1 MAHKKI
7 ERKKERSSS
16 QASRRAHQGP
26 YSRSSGC
33 CQEQQVSL
41 AIFTC
46 AGAPARSSGCA
57 PALPLF
63 LLCPNSGKSS
73 GFPVVLSVKAAWSG
87 PECPWWSESM
97 PIYEY
102 RCRKCGNVFEEW
114 VKTFDSPELEPCP
127 KCGGDAERIM
137 SNTSFKLEGGGWFAS
152 CYGGKASGSASDA
165 APAAD
170 AAPAKADAAP
180 AKAEAAASGSGG
192 GSKAAT
198 A

>member
-1 MAHKKI
+1 
-7 ERKKERSSS
+7 
-16 QASRRAHQGP
+16 
-26 YSRSSGC
+26 
-33 CQEQQVSL
+33 
-41 AIFTC
+41 
-46 AGAPARSSGCA
+46 
-57 PALPLF
+57 
-63 LLCPNSGKSS
+63 
-73 GFPVVLSVKAAWSG
+73 
-87 PECPWWSESM
+87 M

-137 SNTSFKLEGGGWFAS
+137 SNTSFKLEGGGAS

>member
-1 MAHKKI
+1 
-7 ERKKERSSS
+7 
-16 QASRRAHQGP
+16 
-26 YSRSSGC
+26 
-33 CQEQQVSL
+33 
-41 AIFTC
+41 
-46 AGAPARSSGCA
+46 
-57 PALPLF
+57 
-63 LLCPNSGKSS
+63 
-73 GFPVVLSVKAAWSG
+73 
-87 PECPWWSESM
+87 M

-152 CYGGKASGSASDA
+152 CYGGSASDA

>member
-1 MAHKKI
+1 MPSKFLAKGKQI
-7 ERKKERSSS
+7 SSPDCHGTGTV
-16 QASRRAHQGP
+16 QVRRQTPMGVFAT
-26 YSRSSGC
+26 SS
-33 CQEQQVSL
+33 
-41 AIFTC
+41 
-46 AGAPARSSGCA
+46 
-57 PALPLF
+57 
-63 LLCPNSGKSS
+63 
-73 GFPVVLSVKAAWSG
+73 
-87 PECPWWSESM
+87 
-97 PIYEY
+97 
-102 RCRKCGNVFEEW
+102 
-114 VKTFDSPELEPCP
+114 PCP

-152 CYGGKASGSASDA
+152 CYGGKASGSASDV

>member
-1 MAHKKI
+1 
-7 ERKKERSSS
+7 
-16 QASRRAHQGP
+16 
-26 YSRSSGC
+26 
-33 CQEQQVSL
+33 
-41 AIFTC
+41 
-46 AGAPARSSGCA
+46 
-57 PALPLF
+57 
-63 LLCPNSGKSS
+63 
-73 GFPVVLSVKAAWSG
+73 
-87 PECPWWSESM
+87 M

-180 AKAEAAASGSGG
+180 RRRRRLPPVRVEVPRRLRPDFLRRGRLPAPFSLLFVREIP
-192 GSKAAT
+192 
-198 A
+198 

>member
-1 MAHKKI
+1 
-7 ERKKERSSS
+7 
-16 QASRRAHQGP
+16 
-26 YSRSSGC
+26 
-33 CQEQQVSL
+33 
-41 AIFTC
+41 
-46 AGAPARSSGCA
+46 
-57 PALPLF
+57 
-63 LLCPNSGKSS
+63 
-73 GFPVVLSVKAAWSG
+73 
-87 PECPWWSESM
+87 M

-137 SNTSFKLEGGGWFAS
+137 SNRFAS

>member
-1 MAHKKI
+1 
-7 ERKKERSSS
+7 
-16 QASRRAHQGP
+16 
-26 YSRSSGC
+26 
-33 CQEQQVSL
+33 
-41 AIFTC
+41 
-46 AGAPARSSGCA
+46 
-57 PALPLF
+57 
-63 LLCPNSGKSS
+63 
-73 GFPVVLSVKAAWSG
+73 
-87 PECPWWSESM
+87 M

-137 SNTSFKLEGGGWFAS
+137 SNTSFKLD
-152 CYGGKASGSASDA
+152 GGKASGSASDA

>member
-1 MAHKKI
+1 
-7 ERKKERSSS
+7 
-16 QASRRAHQGP
+16 
-26 YSRSSGC
+26 
-33 CQEQQVSL
+33 
-41 AIFTC
+41 
-46 AGAPARSSGCA
+46 
-57 PALPLF
+57 
-63 LLCPNSGKSS
+63 
-73 GFPVVLSVKAAWSG
+73 
-87 PECPWWSESM
+87 M

-137 SNTSFKLEGGGWFAS
+137 SNTS
-152 CYGGKASGSASDA
+152 
-165 APAAD
+165 AD

>member
-1 MAHKKI
+1 MPLV
-7 ERKKERSSS
+7 ERVDADLRI
-16 QASRRAHQGP
+16 P
-26 YSRSSGC
+26 
-33 CQEQQVSL
+33 
-41 AIFTC
+41 
-46 AGAPARSSGCA
+46 
-57 PALPLF
+57 LPE
-63 LLCPNSGKSS
+63 
-73 GFPVVLSVKAAWSG
+73 VRQRV
-87 PECPWWSESM
+87 
-97 PIYEY
+97 
-102 RCRKCGNVFEEW
+102 EEW

-170 AAPAKADAAP
+170 AA
-180 AKAEAAASGSGG
+180 ASGSGG

>member
-1 MAHKKI
+1 
-7 ERKKERSSS
+7 
-16 QASRRAHQGP
+16 
-26 YSRSSGC
+26 
-33 CQEQQVSL
+33 
-41 AIFTC
+41 
-46 AGAPARSSGCA
+46 
-57 PALPLF
+57 
-63 LLCPNSGKSS
+63 
-73 GFPVVLSVKAAWSG
+73 
-87 PECPWWSESM
+87 M

-114 VKTFDSPELEPCP
+114 VKTFD
-127 KCGGDAERIM
+127 
-137 SNTSFKLEGGGWFAS
+137 S

>member
-1 MAHKKI
+1 
-7 ERKKERSSS
+7 
-16 QASRRAHQGP
+16 
-26 YSRSSGC
+26 
-33 CQEQQVSL
+33 
-41 AIFTC
+41 
-46 AGAPARSSGCA
+46 
-57 PALPLF
+57 
-63 LLCPNSGKSS
+63 
-73 GFPVVLSVKAAWSG
+73 
-87 PECPWWSESM
+87 M

-152 CYGGKASGSASDA
+152 CYGGKAAGSENGASPAKDA
-165 APAAD
+165 A
-170 AAPAKADAAP
+170 KDAAP

>member
-1 MAHKKI
+1 
-7 ERKKERSSS
+7 
-16 QASRRAHQGP
+16 
-26 YSRSSGC
+26 
-33 CQEQQVSL
+33 
-41 AIFTC
+41 
-46 AGAPARSSGCA
+46 
-57 PALPLF
+57 
-63 LLCPNSGKSS
+63 
-73 GFPVVLSVKAAWSG
+73 
-87 PECPWWSESM
+87 M

-152 CYGGKASGSASDA
+152 CYGGKASGSASDS
-165 APAAD
+165 APD
-170 AAPAKADAAP
+170 ADAAP

>member
-1 MAHKKI
+1 
-7 ERKKERSSS
+7 
-16 QASRRAHQGP
+16 
-26 YSRSSGC
+26 
-33 CQEQQVSL
+33 
-41 AIFTC
+41 
-46 AGAPARSSGCA
+46 
-57 PALPLF
+57 
-63 LLCPNSGKSS
+63 
-73 GFPVVLSVKAAWSG
+73 
-87 PECPWWSESM
+87 M

-102 RCRKCGNVFEEW
+102 RCRKCGNVFEKW

>member
-7 ERKKERSSS
+7 ERKKELDRRRK
-16 QASRRAHQGP
+16 RRAEP
-26 YSRSSGC
+26 AFTKLRLLPRTASKSGDL
-33 CQEQQVSL
+33 S
-41 AIFTC
+41 C